1 MVISTHLKLAFV
13 LAFGILTVMMPDVAF
28 SLVESTLV
36 GLFELLEFTLDEII
50 EHFFHTNRHTTQVI
64 VFYIMMGLFIF
75 IAYRVFIHSKRLY
88 FVVKREFPD
97 WWIQQ
102 KKRLLVHW
110 LSLSIGKKLKM
121 ISGCTLGVA
130 CVAVLVL

>member
-13 LAFGILTVMMPDVAF
+13 LVFGILMVMMPDVAY
-28 SLVESTLV
+28 SLVESTIV

-50 EHFFHTNRHTTQVI
+50 EHFFHTSRHTTQII

-75 IAYRVFIHSKRLY
+75 IAYRVLIYSKRLY
-88 FVVKREFPD
+88 FDLKREFPD

-102 KKRLLVHW
+102 KERILVHW

>member
-1 MVISTHLKLAFV
+1 MVISNHLKLAFV
-13 LAFGILTVMMPDVAF
+13 LVFGILTVMMPDVAF
-28 SLVESTLV
+28 SLVESTIV

-75 IAYRVFIHSKRLY
+75 IAYRTFVHSKRLY
-88 FVVKREFPD
+88 LVVRREFPD

-102 KKRLLVHW
+102 KEQILVQW